1 MNDVLDFLTESQ
13 LQLYTEMYYGKRKE
27 FEVCEKLIA
36 RISDK
41 LNMTKDYQ
49 YINDFPENKL
59 LENEI
64 KKVFGFRT
72 VHIHWEY
79 RNIPNAYTIVGSHLH
94 RDPRSRYILLDKKK
108 GYYDEKHQDVLFVC
122 LYAGLLTKNKL
133 TPDELLGVMLHE
145 IGHNFD
151 YSIYNTISEVAKIS
165 LTYAVYG
172 LAAAAAIVGTG
183 SIGYGILLMVIGG
196 CNAYSSQQPYI
207 PGTWKNKYYKNRAK
221 EEKEAI
227 KHPESRQAQE
237 KMLELRRKVHVWSTI
252 YGAPLRTVLNIA
264 LSPINIIVSPI
275 IQFFSIG
282 GKASEQFADSFAT
295 AYGYGPSMIRGLDK
309 LSEYPKELKNSSS
322 YTKVM
327 YDLGCINY
335 EIISAMQEI
344 HGTHQERIKASINK
358 MRTDLKNGDFSPEM
372 KNDLERELS
381 QLEELY
387 KQYLTVDPEK
397 KNGISVGVR
406 KIINTVFGG
415 IPNIARFI
423 KNQV

>member
-1 MNDVLDFLTESQ
+1 MNESIKCLTDTES
-13 LQLYTEMYYGKRKE
+13 QLYTEMYYGKRKE
-27 FEVCEKLIA
+27 FENCEKLIT
-36 RISDK
+36 RISNK
-41 LNMTKDYQ
+41 LNSTKDYQ

-64 KKVFGFRT
+64 KKVFGFRK

-79 RNIPNAYTIVGSHLH
+79 RNIPNAYTIIGSHLH
-94 RDPRSRYILLDKKK
+94 KDPRSKYILIDKKK
-108 GYYDEKHQDVLFVC
+108 GYYDEAHQDVLFVC

-133 TPDELLGVMLHE
+133 TADEVLGVMLHE

-151 YSIYNTISEVAKIS
+151 YSIYNTINEISKIALNFSVHGVA
-165 LTYAVYG
+165 AVG
-172 LAAAAAIVGTG
+172 VLATTG
-183 SIGYGILLMVIGG
+183 SIPIAISLILMGA
-196 CNAYSSQQPYI
+196 CAAYSSQQPYI
-207 PGTWKNKYYKNRAK
+207 PGEWKDGYYNKKSKN
-221 EEKEAI
+221 EKQAV

-237 KMLELRRKVHVWSTI
+237 KLQELSRKIWTWSTI
-252 YGAPLRTVLNIA
+252 YSAPLQTVANIA
-264 LSPINIIVSPI
+264 LAPVNIVVSPI

-295 AYGYGPSMIRGLDK
+295 AYGYGPSMVRGLNK
-309 LSEYPKELKNSSS
+309 LNEYPKELKSSS
-322 YTKVM
+322 AFTKVM

-335 EIISAMQEI
+335 EIINAMQEI

-358 MRTDLKNGDFSPEM
+358 MRKDLKNGDFSPEM
-372 KNDLERELS
+372 KKDLERELN
-381 QLEELY
+381 QLEEMY
-387 KQYLTVDPEK
+387 RQYLTVDPER

-406 KIINTVFGG
+406 RIIDTVFGG